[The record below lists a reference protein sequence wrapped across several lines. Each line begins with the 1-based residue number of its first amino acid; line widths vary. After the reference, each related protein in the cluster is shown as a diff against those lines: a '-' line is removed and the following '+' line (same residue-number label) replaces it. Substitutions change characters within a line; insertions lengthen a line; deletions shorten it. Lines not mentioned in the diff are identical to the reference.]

1 MEIVIRDV
9 DAVDYSAVMA
19 LNQQGIPQV
28 NRLTLETVRWFA
40 RNAVYFRV
48 AEAQEKLTGFLIAIT
63 ADCSYQSQYFQW
75 FTERYTRFLYI
86 DRVVVAEWARGQR
99 VAWKLYKDVEQ
110 RAQELSLPLV
120 TDVYSNPAN
129 DISLMFHKNYGFRI
143 VGNQWV
149 ENGTKEVAKFEK

>member
-9 DAVDYSAVMA
+9 DAADYLAVMA

-28 NRLTLETVRWFA
+28 NGLTLESVRWFA

-48 AEAQEKLTGFLIAIT
+48 AEAQEKLAGFLIAIT
-63 ADCSYQSQYFQW
+63 ADCDYPSQYFQW

-99 VAWKLYKDVEQ
+99 IAWRLYKDVER
-110 RAQELSLPLV
+110 RAHELILPLV

-129 DISLMFHKNYGFRI
+129 DISLTFHKNYGFRI